1 MYDSRQSISI
11 AAELEPLSM
20 VNVSSERLH
29 ALDAA
34 RAAALLLGIV
44 FHATMSFLPLKAPMA
59 AVMDSQHSLFLAGL
73 FHVLHTFRMATF
85 FLLAGFFGHMS
96 LHKKGLRAFVADRL
110 KRIGIPLVVG
120 WPILFGAIVAI
131 TIWGADVMARG
142 GPLQL
147 PSAFP
152 KLPAFPLTHLWFLY
166 VLLWLY
172 AATLLL
178 HGLLVLVDRHGR
190 LRVRLD
196 GVVRWLVENP
206 FGCVAL
212 ALPLAFTLYFAPP
225 WLAWFGID
233 TPNMSLIPNA
243 GAVVAFFSAFA
254 FGWLMHRQVNLLDVW
269 KRRWFSNLALS
280 IALTAASFAIIGV
293 APVETPASQDAAT
306 ALYAAC
312 FTLSVWTWSFAL
324 IGLCLKFLS
333 RHSLAR
339 RYVADAAYWLY
350 LVHLPLVMALQ
361 VSLSQLAW
369 PWWVKFP
376 MIQAITF
383 PILFVS
389 YHLFV
394 RYSFIGTI
402 LNGRREMPRGRSKT
416 SPPSLPEAA
425 A

>member
-1 MYDSRQSISI
+1 
-11 AAELEPLSM
+11 M
-20 VNVSSERLH
+20 VNASSERLH

-34 RAAALLLGIV
+34 RATALVLGIV
-44 FHATMSFLPLKAPMA
+44 LHATMSFLPLKAPMA
-59 AVMDSQHSLFLAGL
+59 AVVDSQHSLFLAGL

-96 LHKKGLRAFVADRL
+96 LHKKGLRSFVADRL
-110 KRIGIPLVVG
+110 TRISIPLVVG
-120 WPILFGAIVAI
+120 WPILFGAIVGV
-131 TIWGADVMARG
+131 TIWGADVMAHG
-142 GPLQL
+142 GSPQL

-152 KLPAFPLTHLWFLY
+152 QLPAFPLTHLWFLY

-178 HGLLVLVDRHGR
+178 NGLVVLIDRRGC
-190 LRVRLD
+190 LRAWID
-196 GVVRWLVENP
+196 SVVRWLVENP
-206 FGCVAL
+206 FGYVAL
-212 ALPLAFTLYFAPP
+212 SLPLAFTLYFTPP

-233 TPNMSLIPNA
+233 TPNMSLIPNT

-254 FGWLMHRQVNLLDVW
+254 FGWLIHRQVNLLDVW
-269 KRRWFSNLALS
+269 KRRWPLNLALS
-280 IALTAASFAIIGV
+280 TTLTAASFAIIGL

-306 ALYAAC
+306 VLYASC

-333 RHSLAR
+333 RHGVAR

-361 VSLSQLAW
+361 VSLSQLSW

-376 MIQAITF
+376 MILAIAF
-383 PILFVS
+383 PILFTS

-394 RYSFIGTI
+394 RYSFFGTI
-402 LNGRREMPRGRSKT
+402 LNGPQGNALRPLHGSFPEGRHAS
-416 SPPSLPEAA
+416 ADA
-425 A
+425 